1 MDRRRRAEADD
12 RRMASGKL
20 GTVFDLPRR
29 IERLSPAGLAPEG
42 RLALI
47 WVCLLIAVNQLGFG
61 AIVPAI
67 PLYAQS
73 FGVSTTAIGLAIGVY
88 GLARFVVNVPA
99 GRFADRRGR
108 KQLLIVGTIAT
119 IAGNA
124 LCALAPSY
132 PIFLLGRFV
141 SGAGAASVLTGGQTI
156 VADISTIENRGR
168 LMALY
173 QGVFLFAVG
182 LGPLPGGWLATH
194 VGLAAPFAANA
205 ILSVATL
212 AVAALGIP
220 ETRGLRAQLG
230 DRRPAMSFGQQI
242 GLLRS
247 IPGFALVGFV
257 SFTVFFART
266 GALFNVVPLIAKERI
281 GLEADRIGLALGLVS
296 IVGLALAYPS
306 GMLVDRWGR
315 KAVIVPATLLTAAA
329 MPLFAVVTTWP
340 AFLAASLVWASA
352 TGIGG
357 AAPAAYAADSAPR
370 EATATALGTYR
381 AVADLGYV
389 VGPLLLG
396 AIADLA
402 GAGAA
407 LLFAAFLAAS
417 AALAFALFAPETL
430 RPGSIRESP
439 PKTPRPAASD
449 T

>member
-1 MDRRRRAEADD
+1 MPQP
-12 RRMASGKL
+12 S
-20 GTVFDLPRR
+20 LPRS
-29 IERLSPAGLAPEG
+29 RLGPPGLPEEG
-42 RLALI
+42 RIALF

-67 PLYAQS
+67 PLYAES
-73 FGVSTTAIGLAIGVY
+73 FGVSATAIGLAIGVY

-108 KQLLIVGTIAT
+108 KNLLIVGTLAT

-124 LCALAPSY
+124 LCAVAPTY

-156 VADISTIENRGR
+156 VADISTVANRGR
-168 LMALY
+168 LMAIY

-182 LGPLPGGWLATH
+182 LGPLPGGWLATE

-205 ILSVATL
+205 ILSVGTL
-212 AVAALGIP
+212 AVAAFGIP
-220 ETRGLRAQLG
+220 ETRGLRDTGGA
-230 DRRPAMSFGQQI
+230 RPRPMSVRQQI

-247 IPGFALVGFV
+247 IPGFALIGFV

-266 GALFNVVPLIAKERI
+266 GALFNVVPLIAK
-281 GLEADRIGLALGLVS
+281 DRIGLAPDRIGLSLGLVS

-315 KAVIVPATLLTAAA
+315 KAVIVPATLLTAVS
-329 MPLFAVVTTWP
+329 MPLFGIVETWP
-340 AFLAASLVWASA
+340 AFLAASLVWACA

-370 EATATALGTYR
+370 DATASALGTYR
-381 AVADLGYV
+381 AVSDLGYV

-402 GAGAA
+402 GPDSA
-407 LLFAAFLAAS
+407 LLFAALLAAT
-417 AALAFALFAPETL
+417 AALTFAFRAPETL
-430 RPGSIRESP
+430 P
-439 PKTPRPAASD
+439 PAVRLIVPAGGTTTTTPEVKR
-449 T
+449 

>member
-1 MDRRRRAEADD
+1 M
-12 RRMASGKL
+12 
-20 GTVFDLPRR
+20 FDLRR
-29 IERLSPAGLAPEG
+29 QIQRRSPPGLSPEG
-42 RLALI
+42 RLAFV

-67 PLYAQS
+67 PLYAQN
-73 FGVSTTAIGLAIGVY
+73 FGVSATAIGLAIGVY

-99 GRFADRRGR
+99 GRFADRHGR
-108 KQLLIVGTIAT
+108 KRLLIAGTIAT

-124 LCALAPSY
+124 LCAVSPNY

-141 SGAGAASVLTGGQTI
+141 SGAGAASVLTGGQTV
-156 VADISTIENRGR
+156 VADISTVENRGR

-212 AVAALGIP
+212 AVAAFGIP
-220 ETRGLRAQLG
+220 ETRRHRAGERQ
-230 DRRPAMSFGQQI
+230 RPMSVGQQI
-242 GLLRS
+242 GLLRT

-257 SFTVFFART
+257 SFTIFFART

-296 IVGLALAYPS
+296 IVGLTLAYPS

-315 KAVIVPATLLTAAA
+315 KAVIVPATMLTAVA

-402 GAGAA
+402 GADAA
-407 LLFAAFLAAS
+407 LLFAAMLAMS
-417 AALAFALFAPETL
+417 AAVAFAVYAPETL
-430 RPGSIRESP
+430 RPGSAGQSPREE
-439 PKTPRPAASD
+439 PRLTAPD
-449 T
+449 R